1 MSGSSREPRKRKRS
15 NMFCEHCQEFVS
27 KSAYYRHKE
36 EFTESINRQS
46 SPCPRRGKLSGT
58 VPEATVRNKSDYYD
72 DFDVGNAKDDS
83 VDLQSSDVRDVTLLS
98 MKGMVH

>member
-1 MSGSSREPRKRKRS
+1 MES
-15 NMFCEHCQEFVS
+15 N
-27 KSAYYRHKE
+27 
-36 EFTESINRQS
+36 NRQS

-72 DFDVGNAKDDS
+72 EFDVGNAKDDS
-83 VDLQSSDVRDVTLLS
+83 VDLQSSDVWDLTLLS